1 MRLLILAAATIL
13 TTGIGAAPVAAQGYH
28 GHPGWHGHRHRVCRV
43 YWNHHHRV
51 RRCWWR

>member
-28 GHPGWHGHRHRVCRV
+28 GHPGWHGHRQRVCRV
-43 YWNHHHRV
+43 TWNHHHRI